1 MTPPLGKIPGDV
13 DVAEDPDTNAQ
24 TATLKEARCERQSA
38 QPGPG
43 GGRIDRRAGASHVF
57 RGCRARA

>member
-24 TATLKEARCERQSA
+24 TATLKEARCEPIFRETAS
-38 QPGPG
+38 
-43 GGRIDRRAGASHVF
+43 GGR
-57 RGCRARA
+57 